1 MTIETLIEEGIVLES
16 CKGIAVIE
24 LKSNEN
30 CHTCGAKP
38 FCKPEDSEKNKI
50 KVSDPFGVF
59 PGDIVKISV
68 EGKTILK
75 ASFSLYG
82 FPLIILIFS
91 ITTGLIIFKNYI
103 YAELYSFLFGI
114 MSVSIYYLFLFRFS
128 LKKNANSIPKI
139 IFVKRKEKN

>member
-16 CKGIAVIE
+16 GKGFAVIE

-59 PGDIVKISV
+59 PGDLVKISV

-82 FPLIILIFS
+82 LPLIILILS
-91 ITTGLIIFKNYI
+91 ITAGLLIFKNSI
-103 YAELYSFLFGI
+103 YTEFLSFLFGVLV
-114 MSVSIYYLFLFRFS
+114 VSGYYLFLFRFS
-128 LKKNANSIPKI
+128 LKKSANSIPKI